1 MNYVIKMLVEI
12 EVDDKKHVIKVEKK
26 GPSSKEETELRN
38 EFLVIDYDVVFKGNP
53 TIRPIFQF

>member
-1 MNYVIKMLVEI
+1 MLVEI